1 MPDTNYTPYTKTTW
15 QDGDQITTNKMMNIE
30 NGIAALSTQVEEAL
44 GSTYGSLNDRMVNGL
59 INTDGNVLLKGDLR
73 IQKEHPA
80 LYFLGEESTLPLG
93 GLYQVNDGSGNN
105 RIVLYQRVPDSEL
118 EAFFLPVPS
127 EHTAQTNYSILTSK
141 NPVTIACGGTGATTA
156 EDARANLGLDI
167 LMDRDIEATEITWD
181 AGSTTYVNSA
191 NRSFVAYRRGKIGII
206 SCSINLTATTT
217 GSNYVKIGKLDERFK
232 PPTVTYYN
240 TVLRDTAA
248 PAGISIDYGCDVKLR
263 HNNTSTGFLQFTM
276 VYPITASML

>member
-1 MPDTNYTPYTKTTW
+1 
-15 QDGDQITTNKMMNIE
+15 
-30 NGIAALSTQVEEAL
+30 
-44 GSTYGSLNDRMVNGL
+44 
-59 INTDGNVLLKGDLR
+59 
-73 IQKEHPA
+73 
-80 LYFLGEESTLPLG
+80 
-93 GLYQVNDGSGNN
+93 
-105 RIVLYQRVPDSEL
+105 
-118 EAFFLPVPS
+118 
-127 EHTAQTNYSILTSK
+127 LTSK